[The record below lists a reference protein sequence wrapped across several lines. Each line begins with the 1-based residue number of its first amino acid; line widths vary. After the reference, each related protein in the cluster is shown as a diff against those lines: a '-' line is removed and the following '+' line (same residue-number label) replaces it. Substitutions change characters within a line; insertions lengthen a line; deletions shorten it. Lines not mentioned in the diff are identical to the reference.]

1 MNPNLTP
8 LQFSSVKHNVDVDL
22 ILLNLPGLRVRG
34 ERVTVIKAR
43 FSYTTST
50 LITPTDTHILY
61 IPMWVVIITVIS
73 DD

>member
-34 ERVTVIKAR
+34 ERVTVIIPR
-43 FSYTTST
+43 FSSTT